1 MSHEAIQELLSSYLD
16 GDLSADERGQVDEHL
31 ATCEACQQE
40 LALLRATLDALHGL
54 PELTAPAGFAD
65 AVMDRVLAE
74 APTVGATVVP
84 LRRRLPVLLMAAPAA
99 LAAAA
104 VLMVGMVW
112 WLAPRYQAGE
122 PGVVASRGDAAEQEE
137 KAGVERALKEAAMTM
152 QVALLAATEMGLGS
166 CWMAGINH
174 ERVELALPM
183 PDGARVVAISS
194 LGEPP
199 RKMGLSWDAMTF
211 HLISKRRKPL
221 DAIRMTERWR
231 KGA

>member
-137 KAGVERALKEAAMTM
+137 KAAASGWSFES
-152 QVALLAATEMGLGS
+152 ADGDAAADAPAPSPKRSATRPTS
-166 CWMAGINH
+166 CAAPGKSRSWA
-174 ERVELALPM
+174 
-183 PDGARVVAISS
+183 
-194 LGEPP
+194 PP
-199 RKMGLSWDAMTF
+199 R
-211 HLISKRRKPL
+211 P
-221 DAIRMTERWR
+221 RWR
-231 KGA
+231 PRR

>member
-1 MSHEAIQELLSSYLD
+1 MSKDDGSLQLSGETTALMEIFLRRRSVRKY
-16 GDLSADERGQVDEHL
+16 GATPATAEQVEY
-31 ATCEACQQE
+31 
-40 LALLRATLDALHGL
+40 LLRCAQGFA
-54 PELTAPAGFAD
+54 ERAGFAAPRL
-65 AVMDRVLAE
+65 AVVERGEGFTQVVKGAMAGVLGKIN
-74 APTVGATVVP
+74 P
-84 LRRRLPVLLMAAPAA
+84 
-99 LAAAA
+99 
-104 VLMVGMVW
+104 
-112 WLAPRYQAGE
+112 WLAFTK
-122 PGVVASRGDAAEQEE
+122 ASHIVICGAVYSEQEE
-137 KAGVERALKEAAMTM
+137 EAGVERALKEAAMTM